1 MMAQTSAPIRPE
13 AVTIG
18 DEAIP
23 DLLNYLSSRGLDK
36 LVLVAD
42 TNTYPALGAD
52 VEASLREQGVDL
64 TPIIFTNEE
73 VIADAHHVLEVMVN
87 TDAAPRTYLA
97 VGSGTITDI
106 TRFVSWRTGNSFISV
121 PTAPSVDGFTSL
133 GAPLIINGVKTTILT
148 HSPRAIFADLSAL
161 TAAPKDM
168 IAAGFAD
175 MLGKYTSAADW
186 RIGRLLWDEPYDEE
200 IALRTIAAG
209 TRTTDEQAA
218 LIGEG
223 SPEGVRALM
232 EGLIESGY
240 CMLDFGS
247 SRNASGA
254 EHHYS
259 HYWEMHLLQEGRPA
273 ILHGAKVGV
282 ATVLVAQLYDMVKQL
297 FASRSRICW
306 RSRNCRQGKMRSPR
320 SRMNL
325 ARWRPRLLPT
335 RRPSWIAARRSMMKS
350 SARFST
356 TGTKSKR
363 SRRTCRPQTILP
375 RSLQQVGG
383 PITVGQ
389 LGLTPEEQ
397 ADAEQYGHYLRQ
409 RFTVRKLMGVL
420 GLDEAL

>member
-42 TNTYPALGAD
+42 TNTYPALGAY

-200 IALRTIAAG
+200 IALRTIAAA
-209 TRTTDEQAA
+209 RTTDEQAA

-297 FASRSRICW
+297 SREQVADLLEESQLPPREDEVAKIEDEFGEMAPQIIADQAPFLDCSEEKYDEVKRKILDNWDEIQEIASHV
-306 RSRNCRQGKMRSPR
+306 
-320 SRMNL
+320 
-325 ARWRPRLLPT
+325 
-335 RRPSWIAARRSMMKS
+335 PSADHIAAKLATGGRADHGRPTWLDAGRTGGRGAVRAL
-350 SARFST
+350 SAPAIHRA
-356 TGTKSKR
+356 
-363 SRRTCRPQTILP
+363 
-375 RSLQQVGG
+375 
-383 PITVGQ
+383 
-389 LGLTPEEQ
+389 Q
-397 ADAEQYGHYLRQ
+397 ADG
-409 RFTVRKLMGVL
+409 GSWS
-420 GLDEAL
+420 G